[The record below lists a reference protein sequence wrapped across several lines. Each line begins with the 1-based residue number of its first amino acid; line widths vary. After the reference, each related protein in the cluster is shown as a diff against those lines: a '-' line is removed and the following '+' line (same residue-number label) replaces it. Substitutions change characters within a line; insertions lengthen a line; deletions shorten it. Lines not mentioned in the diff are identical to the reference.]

1 MSEQLTNKV
10 NDIINY
16 IRNNNNLTS
25 KEIENK
31 IVETFPKEEYQ
42 RENIYQSTDFYI
54 EDKTSI
60 YLSKI
65 NDTKIIIDYPSGDR
79 FGGSLSN
86 PFTDIYL
93 EFPINEESNRFY
105 LFKDNKINDNDLN
118 QILNHLEDIGKELPL
133 SKNYVLSQINN
144 CEESYPATTP
154 YYMLERCSDEVLKDD
169 EVKKAVIELMKNE
182 ASEIAS
188 EFYDQYM
195 YGRYGGEDVDENS
208 MRNSQQ
214 FINIKLP
221 DNVSNLYKDDIKKTY
236 YLYPDVQKELL
247 NELKYLNSER
257 IKNEYI
263 IESMDLLRSYFE
275 DRIKLSEINE
285 TLLAQYDSL
294 KHYSLE
300 Q

>member
-79 FGGSLSN
+79 FGGSLSD

-154 YYMLERCSDEVLKDD
+154 
-169 EVKKAVIELMKNE
+169 
-182 ASEIAS
+182 
-188 EFYDQYM
+188 
-195 YGRYGGEDVDENS
+195 
-208 MRNSQQ
+208 
-214 FINIKLP
+214 
-221 DNVSNLYKDDIKKTY
+221 
-236 YLYPDVQKELL
+236 
-247 NELKYLNSER
+247 
-257 IKNEYI
+257 
-263 IESMDLLRSYFE
+263 
-275 DRIKLSEINE
+275 
-285 TLLAQYDSL
+285 
-294 KHYSLE
+294 
-300 Q
+300 